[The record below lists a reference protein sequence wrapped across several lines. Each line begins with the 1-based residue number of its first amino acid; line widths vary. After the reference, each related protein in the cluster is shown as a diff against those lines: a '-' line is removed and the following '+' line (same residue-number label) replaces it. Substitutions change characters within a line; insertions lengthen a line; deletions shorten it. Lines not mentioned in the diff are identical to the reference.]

1 MLDAITIFLIVAG
14 TILMFLAGLGIARMP
29 DLFLRMSATTKVA
42 TLGVGTIL
50 LAVTLYFNDLV
61 TTFHA
66 AATILFIFVSA
77 PVGAHMI
84 GRAAYFTGVPLWEG
98 TLVND
103 LRGHY
108 NPQTH
113 LLESVPVPGLE
124 EHIPDLRVCRVRIS
138 ESSPAVGKTLAQLEL
153 RRNYGFT
160 VLAVHRGALII
171 SNPDGDVRLFAGDEL
186 IIIGAPERRDGLAAL
201 FGSAGDDVGEA

>member
-1 MLDAITIFLIVAG
+1 MLDTVTAILIAAG
-14 TILMFLAGLGIARMP
+14 AILMFVAGLGITRMP

-66 AATILFIFVSA
+66 VATILFIFISA

-84 GRAAYFTGVPLWEG
+84 GRAAYFTGVPLWKG

-103 LRGHY
+103 LSGHY
-108 NPQTH
+108 DPQTH
-113 LLESVPVPGLE
+113 QLESVSIPGLE
-124 EHIPDLRVCRVRIS
+124 AHMPDLRVCKVRIS
-138 ESSPAVGKTLAQLEL
+138 ETSPAAGKTLAQIEL
-153 RRNYGFT
+153 RKTYGFT
-160 VLAVHRGALII
+160 VLAVNRGSLVI
-171 SNPDGDVRLFAGDEL
+171 SNPDGDVRLFADDDLILIGPPEL
-186 IIIGAPERRDGLAAL
+186 RDDLAAL
-201 FGSAGDDVGEA
+201 FGSTGEDVGEG